1 MRYWG
6 LLIIFFWGC
15 QQQPGQKTDT
25 IARVGDSYLLKSD
38 LKGIVPAGTTKE
50 DSLLL
55 VKNYAEHWA
64 LQKLMLEAAEKNTS
78 DKQLQEFEKLVKQYK
93 NDLLTSGYL
102 EQLVQTSIDTTITEQ
117 ELKAYYDKNKQN
129 FRTNGSLVRLRY
141 LHLASDN
148 PKFGIIRSKFYN
160 FQKKDK
166 KFWDIHSLQC
176 YNFAFNDSVW
186 VEMNQVYSKL
196 PFVNPDNRDQYIRSG
211 NSFDYTEGK
220 TRYFVKVKQV
230 LDKNQVCPF
239 NYIEPTLKEIVINQR
254 KLMLIKK
261 LEKEMVE
268 DAIKNKTYEYY
279 P

>member
-6 LLIIFFWGC
+6 LLIMLFWGC
-15 QQQPGQKTDT
+15 QNQPGQKADA
-25 IARVGDSYLLKSD
+25 IARVGESYLFKSD

-102 EQLVQTSIDTTITEQ
+102 EQLVQTSIDTAITQQ

-148 PKFGIIRSKFYN
+148 PKIGVIRSKFYN

-186 VEMNQVYSKL
+186 VEMNQVYAKL

-211 NSFDYTEGK
+211 NSFDFTEGK

-239 NYIEPTLKEIVINQR
+239 SYIEPTLKEIVINQR